1 MGKNNILNL
10 TLLHLDWPKL
20 YGVLAILSA
29 IGLNL
34 INLTFL
40 PISLQVKLGVFM
52 AYLKSIGVVLSFFT
66 VLFYILYNAS
76 SVYSNIWLSE
86 WSNDAS
92 MNFTAEERNSKR
104 NLRLGVYGILGF
116 VQGKSTAML

>member
-1 MGKNNILNL
+1 M
-10 TLLHLDWPKL
+10 
-20 YGVLAILSA
+20 
-29 IGLNL
+29 
-34 INLTFL
+34 
-40 PISLQVKLGVFM
+40 QVKLGVFM

-116 VQGKSTAML
+116 VQGKSILSAIGPDKETF